1 MGVFKVRKEIK
12 LSFMGTGWEEA
23 YVAFSPFTFG
33 DNGKVLGL
41 YQLAQKQKEMKVS
54 EAKQASDEI
63 ISILKDKFIDGKGY
77 DGEKL
82 VDVTAEN
89 LQDLPMELI
98 VHILQTL
105 QGQAL
110 IIPKG

>member
-12 LSFMGTGWEEA
+12 LGFMGQGWEDA
-23 YVAFSPFTFG
+23 FVVFSPFTFG
-33 DNGKVLGL
+33 DNDKVLGL
-41 YQLAQKQKEMKVS
+41 YQLAQKQKDMNAA
-54 EAKQASDEI
+54 EAKTASDEI
-63 ISILKDKFIDGKGY
+63 IGILKDKFIEGKGF

-82 VDVTAEN
+82 VAITEQN
-89 LQDLPMELI
+89 LSDLPMELI

-110 IIPKG
+110 VVPKG